1 MKSDIF
7 EFIVG
12 LGVIIIA
19 GWFILSVVS
28 KSDKLSNIRETTNY
42 IASFNDVSGISVG
55 SNIKLAGVT
64 VGKVLE
70 LKLDEINY
78 TAEMVLGINRKIKIP
93 NDSEIIITSE
103 GLLGGNYVSISPGG
117 SDIFLKANENFSFT
131 QSSLTLFL
139 IFISMGLGMSIPYIL
154 VSIIFLQNIFSFK

>member
-1 MKSDIF
+1 MKSEIF

-28 KSDKLSNIRETTNY
+28 KSDKLSNISETTKY

-55 SNIKLAGVT
+55 SNIKLAGVI

-93 NDSEIIITSE
+93 NDSEVIITSE

-117 SDIFLKANENFSFT
+117 SDIFLKANDKFSFT
-131 QSSLTLFL
+131 QSSLSLNNL
-139 IFISMGLGMSIPYIL
+139 IQKFFG
-154 VSIIFLQNIFSFK
+154 K

>member
-12 LGVIIIA
+12 LGVIIVA
-19 GWFILSVVS
+19 GWFILSVVL
-28 KSDKLSNIRETTNY
+28 KSDKLTNFGETTNY

-55 SNIKLAGVT
+55 SDIKLAGVT
-64 VGKVLE
+64 IGKVLE

-78 TAEMVLGINRKIKIP
+78 TAEIILGINKEIKIP
-93 NDSEIIITSE
+93 NDSEVIITSE

-117 SDIFLKANENFSFT
+117 SDIYLNANENFSFT
-131 QSSLTLFL
+131 QSSLSLNSL
-139 IFISMGLGMSIPYIL
+139 IQKFFG
-154 VSIIFLQNIFSFK
+154 K

>member
-28 KSDKLSNIRETTNY
+28 KSDKLSNISETTNY
-42 IASFNDVSGISVG
+42 IASFNDVTGISVG

-117 SDIFLKANENFSFT
+117 SDIFLKANEKFSCT
-131 QSSLTLFL
+131 QSSLSLNNL
-139 IFISMGLGMSIPYIL
+139 IQKFFG
-154 VSIIFLQNIFSFK
+154 K

>member
-28 KSDKLSNIRETTNY
+28 KSDKLSNISETTNY

-117 SDIFLKANENFSFT
+117 SDIFLEEA
-131 QSSLTLFL
+131 LT
-139 IFISMGLGMSIPYIL
+139 
-154 VSIIFLQNIFSFK
+154 

>member
-28 KSDKLSNIRETTNY
+28 KSDKLSNISETTKY

-55 SNIKLAGVT
+55 SNIKLAGVN

-117 SDIFLKANENFSFT
+117 SDIFLKANEKFSFT
-131 QSSLTLFL
+131 QSSLSLNNL
-139 IFISMGLGMSIPYIL
+139 IQKFFG
-154 VSIIFLQNIFSFK
+154 K

>member
-28 KSDKLSNIRETTNY
+28 KSEKLKNVGETTKY

-131 QSSLTLFL
+131 QSSLSLNNL
-139 IFISMGLGMSIPYIL
+139 IQKFFG
-154 VSIIFLQNIFSFK
+154 K

>member
-28 KSDKLSNIRETTNY
+28 KSEKLTNVGETTKY
-42 IASFNDVSGISVG
+42 MASFNDVSGISVG

-117 SDIFLKANENFSFT
+117 SDIFLKANDNFSFT
-131 QSSLTLFL
+131 QSSLSLNNL
-139 IFISMGLGMSIPYIL
+139 
-154 VSIIFLQNIFSFK
+154 LQKFFGK

>member
-12 LGVIIIA
+12 LGVITIA

-28 KSDKLSNIRETTNY
+28 KSDKLSNISETTNY

-117 SDIFLKANENFSFT
+117 SDIFLKANEKFSFT
-131 QSSLTLFL
+131 QSSLSLNNL
-139 IFISMGLGMSIPYIL
+139 IQKFFG
-154 VSIIFLQNIFSFK
+154 K

>member
-7 EFIVG
+7 EFVVG

-19 GWFILSVVS
+19 SWFILSVVS
-28 KSDKLSNIRETTNY
+28 KSEKLSNVGETTKY
-42 IASFNDVSGISVG
+42 LASFNDVSGISVG

-117 SDIFLKANENFSFT
+117 SDIFLKANEKFSFT
-131 QSSLTLFL
+131 QSSLSLNNL
-139 IFISMGLGMSIPYIL
+139 IQKFFG
-154 VSIIFLQNIFSFK
+154 K

>member
-28 KSDKLSNIRETTNY
+28 KSEKLRNVGETTNY
-42 IASFNDVSGISVG
+42 IATFNDVSGISVG
-55 SNIKLAGVT
+55 SDIKLAGVT

-131 QSSLTLFL
+131 QSSLSLNNL
-139 IFISMGLGMSIPYIL
+139 IQKFFG
-154 VSIIFLQNIFSFK
+154 K

>member
-19 GWFILSVVS
+19 GWFMLTVIS
-28 KSDKLSNIRETTNY
+28 KSEKLTNIGETTNY

-103 GLLGGNYVSISPGG
+103 GLLGSNFVSISPGG
-117 SDIFLKANENFSFT
+117 SDIFLKANEKFSFT
-131 QSSLTLFL
+131 QSSLSLNNL
-139 IFISMGLGMSIPYIL
+139 IQKFFG
-154 VSIIFLQNIFSFK
+154 K

>member
-28 KSDKLSNIRETTNY
+28 KSEKLTNVGEKTKY

-55 SNIKLAGVT
+55 SDIKLAGVT

-131 QSSLTLFL
+131 QSSLSLNNL
-139 IFISMGLGMSIPYIL
+139 IQKFFG
-154 VSIIFLQNIFSFK
+154 K

>member
-7 EFIVG
+7 EFIIG

-28 KSDKLSNIRETTNY
+28 KSEKLSNISETTNY

-78 TAEMVLGINRKIKIP
+78 TAEMVLGINKKIKIP

-117 SDIFLKANENFSFT
+117 SDIFLKANEKFSFT
-131 QSSLTLFL
+131 QSSLSLNNL
-139 IFISMGLGMSIPYIL
+139 IQKFFG
-154 VSIIFLQNIFSFK
+154 K

>member
-19 GWFILSVVS
+19 GWFILSIVS
-28 KSDKLSNIRETTNY
+28 KSDKLSNISETTNY

-117 SDIFLKANENFSFT
+117 SDIFLKANEKFSFT
-131 QSSLTLFL
+131 QSSLSLNNL
-139 IFISMGLGMSIPYIL
+139 IQKFFG
-154 VSIIFLQNIFSFK
+154 K

>member
-7 EFIVG
+7 EFIFG

-19 GWFILSVVS
+19 GWFIFSVVS
-28 KSDKLSNIRETTNY
+28 KSDKLSNISETTNY

-117 SDIFLKANENFSFT
+117 SDIFLKANEKFSFT
-131 QSSLTLFL
+131 QSSLSLNNL
-139 IFISMGLGMSIPYIL
+139 IQKFFG
-154 VSIIFLQNIFSFK
+154 K

>member
-28 KSDKLSNIRETTNY
+28 KSEKLTNVGETTRY

-103 GLLGGNYVSISPGG
+103 GLLGGHYVSISPGG
-117 SDIFLKANENFSFT
+117 SDIFLKANEKFSFT
-131 QSSLTLFL
+131 QSSLSLNNL
-139 IFISMGLGMSIPYIL
+139 IQKFFG
-154 VSIIFLQNIFSFK
+154 K

>member
-19 GWFILSVVS
+19 GWFILSVVA
-28 KSDKLSNIRETTNY
+28 KSDKLSNISETTNY

-78 TAEMVLGINRKIKIP
+78 TAEMVLGINKKIKIP

-117 SDIFLKANENFSFT
+117 SDIFLKANEKFSFT
-131 QSSLTLFL
+131 QSSLSLNNL
-139 IFISMGLGMSIPYIL
+139 IQKFFG
-154 VSIIFLQNIFSFK
+154 K

>member
-19 GWFILSVVS
+19 GWFILSVVT
-28 KSDKLSNIRETTNY
+28 KSEKLTNVGETTKY

-131 QSSLTLFL
+131 QSSLSLNNL
-139 IFISMGLGMSIPYIL
+139 IQKFFG
-154 VSIIFLQNIFSFK
+154 K

>member
-12 LGVIIIA
+12 LGVIVIA
-19 GWFILSVVS
+19 GWFVLSVVS
-28 KSDKLSNIRETTNY
+28 KSEKLTNIGETTKY

-55 SNIKLAGVT
+55 SDIKLAGVT
-64 VGKVLE
+64 VGKVLA
-70 LKLDEINY
+70 LKLDEIYY
-78 TAEMVLGINRKIKIP
+78 TAEMVLGINKKIKIP

-131 QSSLTLFL
+131 QSSLSLNNL
-139 IFISMGLGMSIPYIL
+139 IQKFFG
-154 VSIIFLQNIFSFK
+154 K

>member
-28 KSDKLSNIRETTNY
+28 KSGKLSNISETTNY

-70 LKLDEINY
+70 LELDEINY
-78 TAEMVLGINRKIKIP
+78 TAEMVLGINKKIKIP

-117 SDIFLKANENFSFT
+117 SDMFLKANEKFSFT
-131 QSSLTLFL
+131 QSSLSLNNL
-139 IFISMGLGMSIPYIL
+139 IQKFFG
-154 VSIIFLQNIFSFK
+154 K

>member
-28 KSDKLSNIRETTNY
+28 KSEKLTNVGETTRY

-117 SDIFLKANENFSFT
+117 SDIFLKANEKFSFT
-131 QSSLTLFL
+131 QSSLSLNNL
-139 IFISMGLGMSIPYIL
+139 IQKFFG
-154 VSIIFLQNIFSFK
+154 K

>member
-28 KSDKLSNIRETTNY
+28 KSEKLTNVGETTKY
-42 IASFNDVSGISVG
+42 MASFNDVSGISVG

-131 QSSLTLFL
+131 QSSLSLNNL
-139 IFISMGLGMSIPYIL
+139 IQKFFG
-154 VSIIFLQNIFSFK
+154 K

>member
-12 LGVIIIA
+12 LGVIIVA

-28 KSDKLSNIRETTNY
+28 KSEKLTNVGETTKY

-117 SDIFLKANENFSFT
+117 SDIFLKANEKFSFT
-131 QSSLTLFL
+131 QSSLSLNNL
-139 IFISMGLGMSIPYIL
+139 IQKFFG
-154 VSIIFLQNIFSFK
+154 K

>member
-12 LGVIIIA
+12 LGVILIA
-19 GWFILSVVS
+19 GWFILAVVS
-28 KSDKLSNIRETTNY
+28 KSEKLTNVGETTKY

-131 QSSLTLFL
+131 QSSLSINNL
-139 IFISMGLGMSIPYIL
+139 IQKFFG
-154 VSIIFLQNIFSFK
+154 K

>member
-28 KSDKLSNIRETTNY
+28 KSDKLSNISETTNY

-55 SNIKLAGVT
+55 SNIKLAGVN
-64 VGKVLE
+64 VGRVLE

-117 SDIFLKANENFSFT
+117 SDIFLKANEKFSFT
-131 QSSLTLFL
+131 QSSLSLNNL
-139 IFISMGLGMSIPYIL
+139 IQKFFG
-154 VSIIFLQNIFSFK
+154 K

>member
-28 KSDKLSNIRETTNY
+28 KSDKLSNISETTNY

-117 SDIFLKANENFSFT
+117 SDIFLEANENFSFT
-131 QSSLTLFL
+131 QSSLSLNNL
-139 IFISMGLGMSIPYIL
+139 IQKFFG
-154 VSIIFLQNIFSFK
+154 K

>member
-7 EFIVG
+7 EFTVG

-28 KSDKLSNIRETTNY
+28 KSDKLSNISETTNY

-117 SDIFLKANENFSFT
+117 SDIFLKANEKFSFT
-131 QSSLTLFL
+131 QSSLSLNNL
-139 IFISMGLGMSIPYIL
+139 IQKFFG
-154 VSIIFLQNIFSFK
+154 K

>member
-28 KSDKLSNIRETTNY
+28 KSEKLSNVGETTKY
-42 IASFNDVSGISVG
+42 KAYFNDVSGISVG

-103 GLLGGNYVSISPGG
+103 GLLGKNYVSISPGG
-117 SDIFLKANENFSFT
+117 SDIFLKANDNFSFT
-131 QSSLTLFL
+131 QSSLSLNNL
-139 IFISMGLGMSIPYIL
+139 
-154 VSIIFLQNIFSFK
+154 LQKFFSR

>member
-28 KSDKLSNIRETTNY
+28 KSDKLSNISETTNY

-55 SNIKLAGVT
+55 SKIKLAGVT

-117 SDIFLKANENFSFT
+117 SDIFLKANEKFSFT
-131 QSSLTLFL
+131 QSSLSLNNL
-139 IFISMGLGMSIPYIL
+139 IQKFFG
-154 VSIIFLQNIFSFK
+154 K

>member
-28 KSDKLSNIRETTNY
+28 KSYKLSNISETTNY

-117 SDIFLKANENFSFT
+117 SDIFLKANEKFSFT
-131 QSSLTLFL
+131 QSSLSLNNL
-139 IFISMGLGMSIPYIL
+139 IQKFFG
-154 VSIIFLQNIFSFK
+154 K

>member
-19 GWFILSVVS
+19 GWFILSVVT
-28 KSDKLSNIRETTNY
+28 KSEKLTNVGETTKY

-117 SDIFLKANENFSFT
+117 SDIFLKANEKFSFT
-131 QSSLTLFL
+131 QSSLSLNNL
-139 IFISMGLGMSIPYIL
+139 IQKFFG
-154 VSIIFLQNIFSFK
+154 K

>member
-28 KSDKLSNIRETTNY
+28 KSDKLSNISETTKY

-55 SNIKLAGVT
+55 SNIKLAGVN
-64 VGKVLE
+64 VGRVLE

-117 SDIFLKANENFSFT
+117 SDIFLKANEKFSFT
-131 QSSLTLFL
+131 QSSLSLNNL
-139 IFISMGLGMSIPYIL
+139 IQKFFG
-154 VSIIFLQNIFSFK
+154 K

>member
-19 GWFILSVVS
+19 GWFILSVVL
-28 KSDKLSNIRETTNY
+28 KSDKLTNVGETTNY

-55 SNIKLAGVT
+55 SDIKLAGVT
-64 VGKVLE
+64 IGKVLE

-78 TAEMVLGINRKIKIP
+78 TAEIILGINKEIKIP
-93 NDSEIIITSE
+93 NDSEVIITSE

-117 SDIFLKANENFSFT
+117 SDIFLNANENFSFT
-131 QSSLTLFL
+131 QSSLSLNSL
-139 IFISMGLGMSIPYIL
+139 IQKFFG
-154 VSIIFLQNIFSFK
+154 K